1 MIISCCDQILQVLVH
16 LKHERF
22 FFYYLLD
29 ILQALPGHTWAVSQ
43 RSVTLYIFGLVH
55 LLNNLLQV
63 CSHFV
68 HFLNKIPLPLI
79 QFLPHLV
86 ALFFRHLIS
95 PLFIRVIDAC
105 DSINDIWVCFIHVS
119 FFRFSINKY
128 NFYTWISP
136 ITVIGIIYHPPSFS
150 TLLRKL
156 VALLFCY
163 WIYHWSWTHTF
174 CRFGFAAGN
183 RQGSSSQS
191 LLPVLHFQ
199 AVSGYSCQP
208 HHKIRC
214 RIFSTGPLSQQLTL
228 SSFPFAPCWLFHLQP
243 HRISISVH
251 QWGHRWQ
258 FSFCF

>member
-1 MIISCCDQILQVLVH
+1 MKAYSPELNLGLIKFYTLSLGSNLANIFHWKAEVLKNYIVFSNLFAPLPFKKYLLSSATQKFSIACHFYPFVDVIDMIISCCDQILEVFVH

-29 ILQALPGHTWAVSQ
+29 ILQALPGHPWAVSQ

-105 DSINDIWVCFIHVS
+105 DSINDI
-119 FFRFSINKY
+119 
-128 NFYTWISP
+128 
-136 ITVIGIIYHPPSFS
+136 
-150 TLLRKL
+150 
-156 VALLFCY
+156 
-163 WIYHWSWTHTF
+163 
-174 CRFGFAAGN
+174 
-183 RQGSSSQS
+183 
-191 LLPVLHFQ
+191 
-199 AVSGYSCQP
+199 
-208 HHKIRC
+208 
-214 RIFSTGPLSQQLTL
+214 
-228 SSFPFAPCWLFHLQP
+228 
-243 HRISISVH
+243 
-251 QWGHRWQ
+251 
-258 FSFCF
+258 